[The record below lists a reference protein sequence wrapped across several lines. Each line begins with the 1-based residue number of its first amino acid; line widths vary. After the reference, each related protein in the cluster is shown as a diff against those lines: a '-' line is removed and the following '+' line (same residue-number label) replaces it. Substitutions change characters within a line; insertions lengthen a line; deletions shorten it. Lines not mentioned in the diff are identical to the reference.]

1 MIPTDSAKEAASQEF
16 RLIGGAW
23 QPVVADF
30 EQLKAVLELDEAFW
44 ALNCIEINSLRMD
57 RRFLNFM
64 DSNNDGKIRTDEIR
78 EAVTFLLTYLCKGGG
93 CYTIFKT
100 L

>member
-1 MIPTDSAKEAASQEF
+1 MSEETPKNTMTYS
-16 RLIGGAW
+16 RVGGNY
-23 QPVVADF
+23 QLSIRTF
-30 EQLKAVLELDEAFW
+30 EDLKAVLELDEAFW

-78 EAVTFLLTYLCKGGG
+78 EAVTFLLTYL
-93 CYTIFKT
+93 
-100 L
+100 